1 MKYMFDIKDS
11 HNISIR
17 GIISY
22 ENVPIASAERVT
34 GLDIENIISCS
45 EEAPYHI
52 KKCTDVKASGNIDLY
67 KNGAPNIRL
76 SALSIMIKG
85 VLDEK

>member
-11 HNISIR
+11 HNISIG
-17 GIISY
+17 GIVSY
-22 ENVPIASAERVT
+22 ENVPIASAESVT
-34 GLDIENIISCS
+34 GLNIENIISCS

-52 KKCTDVKASGNIDLY
+52 NKCTDVKASGNIDLY
-67 KNGAPNIRL
+67 QSGVSNLRR